1 MSGNTARRAAITA
14 ATNYKHAGPPLDYK
28 ESPATSLFGTNVFGL
43 TTMKAHLPKE
53 VFKSLKKTIETGSAL
68 DPRVADV
75 VAAAMKDWALSK
87 GATHY
92 AHVFYPL
99 TGLSAE
105 KHDSFLSPDGEGGA
119 ITEFAGKTLVQGE
132 PDASSF
138 PNGGI
143 RATSEARGYT
153 AWDVT
158 SPAYLM
164 ETTNGTTLCI
174 PTAFV
179 SWTGE
184 ALDKKTPLLRSGQA
198 LNTQA
203 SAHPQAVRPREAR
216 DGRLVRRRRAGVLPD
231 RQELLLRAARPAER
245 RAHAVRRQA
254 AQGAGVRGPLLRR
267 DPRARDGV
275 HDGVRARA
283 VQARRPG
290 QDAPQRGRA
299 GTVRDRAGLRERQ
312 HRGRS
317 PAAW

>member
-14 ATNYKHAGPPLDYK
+14 ATSYKHAGTPLDYK
-28 ESPATSLFGTNVFGL
+28 ETPAADLFGINVFGL
-43 TTMKAHLPKE
+43 STMKAQLPKE
-53 VFKSLKKTIETGSAL
+53 IFRSIKKTIDTGSSL

-75 VAAAMKDWALSK
+75 VAASMKAWALSK

-119 ITEFAGKTLVQGE
+119 ITEFAGKTLTQGE

-143 RATSEARGYT
+143 RATNEARGYT

-158 SPAYLM
+158 SPAYLI
-164 ETTNGTTLCI
+164 ETANGITLCI

-184 ALDKKTPLLRSGQA
+184 ALDKKTPLLRSSQALEHPGQA
-198 LNTQA
+198 
-203 SAHPQAVRPREAR
+203 HPEALRSREAV
-216 DGRLVRRRRAGVLPD
+216 DGRLLRRRRAGVLPH
-231 RQELLLRAARPAER
+231 RQELLLRPPRPAER
-245 RAHAVRRQA
+245 RPLALRRQA
-254 AQGAGVRGPLLRR
+254 AQGPGVRGPLLRR
-267 DPRARDGV
+267 DPRAR
-275 HDGVRARA
+275 
-283 VQARRPG
+283 ARR
-290 QDAPQRGRA
+290 
-299 GTVRDRAGLRERQ
+299 
-312 HRGRS
+312 S
-317 PAAW
+317 

>member
-1 MSGNTARRAAITA
+1 
-14 ATNYKHAGPPLDYK
+14 
-28 ESPATSLFGTNVFGL
+28 
-43 TTMKAHLPKE
+43 MKA
-53 VFKSLKKTIETGSAL
+53 
-68 DPRVADV
+68 
-75 VAAAMKDWALSK
+75 WALAK

-99 TGLSAE
+99 TGLSAA
-105 KHDSFLSPDGEGGA
+105 KQDSFLSPDGEGGA

-158 SPAYLM
+158 SPAYLL
-164 ETTNGTTLCI
+164 ETANGTTLCI

-198 LNTQA
+198 LNTHVA
-203 SAHPQAVRPREAR
+203 AHPQAVRPREAR
-216 DGRLVRRRRAGVLPD
+216 DGGLVRRRRAGVLPD

-245 RAHAVRRQA
+245 RTRA
-254 AQGAGVRGPLLRR
+254 LRR
-267 DPRARDGV
+267 AS
-275 HDGVRARA
+275 
-283 VQARRPG
+283 RP
-290 QDAPQRGRA
+290 
-299 GTVRDRAGLRERQ
+299 
-312 HRGRS
+312 RGRS
-317 PAAW
+317 SRTTTSA